1 MESHEAQH
9 HFNKPVRSNM
19 LTVREIMTTSVVT
32 FDPETTIR
40 DAMERLSTNHFSGA
54 PVLSGDRVVGL
65 ISMSDILS
73 FIVSAPEPEAADDV
87 ETVSDAWE
95 EPVPDDDDVDD
106 VQSSLSNEMLDE
118 WVQNSDGLIDDTRPN
133 DKSLLDQHTV
143 EEAMTREVLSVE
155 PSVSVKKAAN
165 LMREH
170 GIHRLLVMHG
180 RKLEGIVS
188 ALDIA
193 RAVSQRGIG
202 GHGLALDPCAPKKSP
217 WIDL

>member
-1 MESHEAQH
+1 
-9 HFNKPVRSNM
+9 M

-40 DAMERLSTNHFSGA
+40 EAMETLSTSHLSGA
-54 PVLSGDRVVGL
+54 PVLSGNRVVGL
-65 ISMSDILS
+65 LSMSDILS
-73 FIVSAPEPEAADDV
+73 FIVSAPESKDADQV
-87 ETVSDAWE
+87 ETVADSWE
-95 EPVPDDDDVDD
+95 ERIPDDEDLDD
-106 VQSSLSNEMLDE
+106 VQSSLSDDMLDE
-118 WVQNSDGLIDDTRPN
+118 WVQNSDGLVDNSNPGE
-133 DKSLLDQHTV
+133 KSLLDQHTV
-143 EEAMTREVLSVE
+143 EEAMNHEVFSVE

-165 LMREH
+165 LMHER

-193 RAVSQRGIG
+193 RAVSERGVG
-202 GHGLALDPCAPKKSP
+202 GHGLTVDPCSPKSSP